1 MQRKLAIPLLFLRK
15 TKKSTNLVDFFWDT
29 ITAIYRNANHAIGS
43 RRLASNLSVERNL
56 MPRIHCLNNISKK
69 GTDKLPG
76 NYSLVDTLEEADG
89 VLVRSMKLHD
99 TQFPKDLLAIARA
112 GAGVNNIPLDRCAD
126 EGIVVFNTPGAN
138 ANAVKELI
146 ICSMLLGSRGIIA
159 GNQWIRDNAADPDIA
174 KTVEKAKKQFAGR
187 EIAGKKLGVIGL
199 GAIGALVANV
209 AEKLGMDV
217 YGYDPYVSVNAA
229 WRISGTVHH
238 VTNLDDICANC
249 DYITI
254 HVPTLESTI
263 GMIDAHQIEIMK
275 PDAVLMNFSR
285 DTLVDQD
292 ALADALNNDTLG
304 CYITDFVTPQALA
317 AKNCIIMPHI
327 GASTAEAEENCA
339 VMAVD
344 EIVDYIENGNI
355 RNSVNFPACDM
366 GPAPAEGSRVG
377 VLHKNLPGMINTITA
392 SITEEGV
399 NLANITS
406 KARGDY
412 AYALIDLDAALTD
425 AAIERIAGAEGILRV
440 RVVK

>member
-1 MQRKLAIPLLFLRK
+1 MANI
-15 TKKSTNLVDFFWDT
+15 T
-29 ITAIYRNANHAIGS
+29 ITNHPLIQHKLSILRDKHTASKEFRTLVGEIAMLMCYEAT
-43 RRLASNLSVERNL
+43 RDLPLADVE
-56 MPRIHCLNNISKK
+56 I
-69 GTDKLPG
+69 
-76 NYSLVDTLEEADG
+76 E
-89 VLVRSMKLHD
+89 
-99 TQFPKDLLAIARA
+99 
-112 GAGVNNIPLDRCAD
+112 
-126 EGIVVFNTPGAN
+126 TPICKTT
-138 ANAVKELI
+138 VKEL
-146 ICSMLLGSRGIIA
+146 
-159 GNQWIRDNAADPDIA
+159 
-174 KTVEKAKKQFAGR
+174 K
-187 EIAGKKLGVIGL
+187 GKKLAVIGL
-199 GAIGALVANV
+199 GAIGTMVAN
-209 AEKLGMDV
+209 AGHALEMDV

-254 HVPTLESTI
+254 HVPALESTI

-292 ALADALNNDTLG
+292 ALAAALNNDTLG

-366 GPAPAEGSRVG
+366 GPAPAQGGRVA
-377 VLHKNLPGMINTITA
+377 VLHANVPDMLSQIT
-392 SITEEGV
+392 GV
-399 NLANITS
+399 FGEVGANIDNLTN
-406 KARGDY
+406 KARGNA
-412 AYALIDLDAALTD
+412 AYTMLDLNAPATDELVAKLT
-425 AAIERIAGAEGILRV
+425 AIEGVHRV
-440 RVVK
+440 RIVK